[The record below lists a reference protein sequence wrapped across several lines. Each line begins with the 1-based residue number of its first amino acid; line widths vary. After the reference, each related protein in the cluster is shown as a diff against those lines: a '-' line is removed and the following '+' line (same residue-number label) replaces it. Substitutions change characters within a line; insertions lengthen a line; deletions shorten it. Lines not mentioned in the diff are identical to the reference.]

1 MHTLSSHTANH
12 IRSCPLTYQEYASYL
27 PGNLRCIFYSVSL
40 RIPPS
45 MHSVRLVFLFVYSL
59 RLFFRCD
66 GFWLFGHS
74 PSTSSY
80 ALTSATSSRVKPRCL
95 SALYSDGKNG
105 SGASLNSVR
114 FRYFFLPIS
123 RSVVSSAVRL
133 LCCGGVVSA
142 LRLPQPRLM
151 RWWTQSI
158 DMPFCSAS
166 ARSASV

>member
-1 MHTLSSHTANH
+1 GHFCNLIYRPITDGAV
-12 IRSCPLTYQEYASYL
+12 PLIQ
-27 PGNLRCIFYSVSL
+27 CIDV
-40 RIPPS
+40 
-45 MHSVRLVFLFVYSL
+45 H
-59 RLFFRCD
+59 
-66 GFWLFGHS
+66 
-74 PSTSSY
+74 
-80 ALTSATSSRVKPRCL
+80 ALTSATSSSVKPRCL

-133 LCCGGVVSA
+133 LDCGGVLSA
-142 LRLPQPRLM
+142 FSLPQPRLM

>member
-1 MHTLSSHTANH
+1 DAFT
-12 IRSCPLTYQEYASYL
+12 
-27 PGNLRCIFYSVSL
+27 
-40 RIPPS
+40 IPPC
-45 MHSVRLVFLFVYSL
+45 MHSVWLVFLFVYSL
-59 RLFFRCD
+59 WLFFRSD
-66 GFWLFGHS
+66 GLWLFGHS
-74 PSTSSY
+74 PSTS
-80 ALTSATSSRVKPRCL
+80 ATSSSVKPRCL

-133 LCCGGVVSA
+133 LDCGGVLSA
-142 LRLPQPRLM
+142 FSLPQPRLM